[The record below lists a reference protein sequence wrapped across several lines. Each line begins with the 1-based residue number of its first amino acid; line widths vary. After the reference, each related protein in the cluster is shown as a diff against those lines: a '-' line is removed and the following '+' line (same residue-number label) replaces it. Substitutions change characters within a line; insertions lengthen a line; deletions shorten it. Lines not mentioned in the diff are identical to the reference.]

1 MKDKGKQLPNLT
13 DNMVFIGI
21 GLAIIY
27 WVLESVVYAMLSDSV
42 GFFGRLLGVDLLRLL
57 VLCFFMIFGSH
68 AQYIMTLRRE
78 AEEAL
83 QESEEKHRT
92 IIETTEDGYYEL
104 NFDGRFTYLNHSMCN
119 TLGYS
124 KYELLAMN
132 FHQFVSEK
140 NANKVSEAFDHVY
153 HTGKTV
159 KLIDWTLVN
168 RTGTM
173 FFVESSISLIKEK
186 GDPVGF
192 RGFLRDITERKKAE
206 ALRQA
211 KLAAEEATRT
221 KSAFLANMSHEIR
234 TPLNS
239 IIGLIELTLDT
250 NLTTSQREDL
260 DVVRSAAYSLL
271 SLINDILDFSKIEA
285 GKLELEKTVFSLK
298 DFLGESLKIMAS
310 KAHEKQLELAYW
322 VEPDVP
328 DRINGDPAR
337 LRQVIL
343 NLVGNAVKFTEKGE
357 IVLYVQL
364 DNQNDAEADVH
375 FSVKDTGIGIPAEKQ
390 DTIFTA
396 FGQADSST
404 SRRFGGT
411 GLGLTVSS
419 QLVELMGGRIWLNSE
434 LGQGSTFHFTA
445 RFDLGLREEEEEP
458 DAVLPDIDLADL
470 SVLVVDDNA
479 TNREILQKMLEGWGI
494 SSSAAAG
501 TEEAKQIF
509 MQDDGS
515 ETPFKIALIDSAM
528 PESDG
533 FTLAQ
538 WIKNH
543 DTLDINVIMML
554 NQSSI
559 RSQVDLNELGVKTNI
574 TKPVRPSD
582 LLTAIMIALDIK
594 EVDPEAERKAQDQ
607 VLKPD
612 VRPLRI
618 LVAEDT
624 PFNQKFITRL
634 LGRWGHESVIAEN
647 GQKALDI
654 YSKEA
659 FDLVLMDVQMPEMD
673 GFEATTAIRQL
684 EKQAGRKTPI
694 IAMTAHAMKGDR
706 ERCLAVGMD
715 DYVSK
720 PISSDMLLASIQSLT
735 HPKNQD
741 LPPTDTVEDPPPSF
755 DKDALLNVFDH
766 DWEFL
771 REAVGMFLSD
781 YPPMVATLRETLKT
795 KDSTTLRRT
804 SHALKG
810 MVGNFQAKTAAE
822 AAFSLE
828 EMGRQGEFS
837 GVDKAFE
844 TLADELARLE
854 KMLVG
859 LVDENPT

>member
-1 MKDKGKQLPNLT
+1 MKKTDKQHPNLT

-21 GLAIIY
+21 GLAAVY
-27 WVLESVVYAMLSDSV
+27 WILESFVYVMLSDGV
-42 GFFGRLLGVDLLRLL
+42 GFFDRMFGFDLLRLL

-68 AQYIMTLRRE
+68 AQYIMTLRKE

-83 QESEEKHRT
+83 QESEAKHRT

-104 NFDGRFTYLNHSMCN
+104 NFSGRFTYLNNSLCK
-119 TLGYS
+119 TLGYA
-124 KYELLAMN
+124 KHELLAMN

-153 HTGKTV
+153 QTGKTV
-159 KLIDWTLVN
+159 KLIDWTLIN

-186 GDPVGF
+186 GDAVGF

-239 IIGLIELTLDT
+239 IIGLIELTLDS

-298 DFLGESLKIMAS
+298 NFLGESLKIMAA

-322 VEPDVP
+322 VEPEVP

-343 NLVGNAVKFTEKGE
+343 NLVGNAVKFTEEGE
-357 IVLYVQL
+357 IVLYAQL
-364 DNQNDAEADVH
+364 NHLNDDTADIH

-419 QLVELMGGRIWLNSE
+419 QLVDLMGGRIWLNSE
-434 LGQGSTFHFTA
+434 FEQGSTFHFTA
-445 RFDLGLREEEEEP
+445 RFDLAPEEEKEL
-458 DAVLPDIDLADL
+458 DAVLPDTDLKDL

-479 TNREILQKMLEGWGI
+479 TSRDIVQKMLQGWGV
-494 SSSAAAG
+494 SSSAVAG
-501 TEEAKQIF
+501 TEAAKQLL
-509 MQDDGS
+509 MQEDGS
-515 ETPFKIALIDSAM
+515 ETPIDIACIDSAM

-533 FTLAQ
+533 FDLAQ
-538 WIKNH
+538 WIKNQ
-543 DTLDINVIMML
+543 DALDIHVIMML

-559 RSQVDLNELGVKTNI
+559 RSQVDLNELGVKANI

-582 LLTAIMIALDIK
+582 LLTAIMIALGIK
-594 EVDPEAERKAQDQ
+594 EVEPETELAAEDQILKAE
-607 VLKPD
+607 

-634 LGRWGHESVIAEN
+634 LGRWGHEPVIAEN

-654 YSKEA
+654 YSEDE
-659 FDLVLMDVQMPEMD
+659 FDLILMDVQMPEMD
-673 GFEATTAIRQL
+673 GFEATTAIREL
-684 EKQAGRKTPI
+684 EKQSGRKTPI

-706 ERCLAVGMD
+706 ERCLEVGMD

-720 PISSDMLLASIQSLT
+720 PISSDMLLASIQALT
-735 HPKNQD
+735 PIKSQE
-741 LPPTDTVEDPPPSF
+741 LPETEAADEAPPSF
-755 DKDALLNVFDH
+755 DKDALLTIFDH
-766 DWEFL
+766 DWGFL
-771 REAVGMFLSD
+771 KEAVEMFLSD

-795 KDSTTLRRT
+795 KDSMTLRRT

-810 MVGNFQAKTAAE
+810 MVGNFQAETAAK
-822 AAFSLE
+822 AAFNLE
-828 EMGRQGEFS
+828 EMGRQGELS
-837 GVDKAFE
+837 GAEKAFE
-844 TLADELARLE
+844 TLADELAKLE